1 MSTRNAVVY
10 IAITAIMTSSMLNGA
25 SSFLVASPA
34 RDLCVPKDF
43 GQGYFASSAGPSSG
57 DSRMTRRP
65 CRSFNMQPYEQAPL
79 SSSTSRLRSLT
90 SCGNNDGDFFLKGE
104 NKDVKHQSDF
114 REAMRKFLLSA
125 GVPLAW
131 YFASTTMALAI
142 EAATGAPLP
151 FAVRRQR
158 RFSLFAPVIYLYV
171 FSNST
176 IKKRN
181 K

>member
-1 MSTRNAVVY
+1 MSTRTAFAY

-25 SSFLVASPA
+25 SSFLVASPS
-34 RDLCVPKDF
+34 RDLRLSKEFVP
-43 GQGYFASSAGPSSG
+43 GYFMYSAGPSSG
-57 DSRMTRRP
+57 DSRITRRP
-65 CRSFNMQPYEQAPL
+65 CRSFNMQPYEQAPI
-79 SSSTSRLRSLT
+79 SSSRSRVRSLT
-90 SCGNNDGDFFLKGE
+90 SCGNNDDDFVLKCE
-104 NKDVKHQSDF
+104 NKGINHRFYF
-114 REAMRKFLLSA
+114 REAMGKFLLSA

-131 YFASTTMALAI
+131 YFASTTMAVAI

-151 FAVRRQR
+151 FTVRRQR